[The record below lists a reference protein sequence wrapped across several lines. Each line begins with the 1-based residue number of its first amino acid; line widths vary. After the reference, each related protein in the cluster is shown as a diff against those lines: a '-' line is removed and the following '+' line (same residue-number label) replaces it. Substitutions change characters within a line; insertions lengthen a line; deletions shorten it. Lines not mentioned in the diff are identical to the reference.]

1 MSKPPIPLT
10 APPPPDLGWSR
21 DGVPTSKDYDDIY
34 FSADGGLAE
43 TKAVFLQGCGLPNAW
58 ENSDVFTVG
67 ELGFGSGLNFLA
79 AWDVWQK
86 TAKSSQQ
93 LHFLSIEAHPWTA
106 QDLQKALSHFPELKP
121 LWEQLIQIW
130 PGQVKGLHRI
140 HFGNVHLT
148 LFHMGAGNALNVMDA
163 QVNAWFL
170 DGFSPSKNPHMW
182 SDAIFK
188 SIASLSTPHAR
199 LATFTVAGHVRHGL
213 SEAGFSIEKKPGFGR
228 KRERLEAVYSKPVRA
243 HSQHN
248 QQPPILIGG
257 GIAGASLAKAYMRRG
272 IKPISI
278 DPEID
283 LASAASGNPCA
294 LVMPRL
300 DLQDRPESRFFLS
313 AYLYAVR
320 QYRETN
326 AVLKTGICQIAKSE
340 NEVKRFTKLMA
351 QAHLPPHHMQDV
363 SRQDIEQLAGMPLCE
378 HSSGLY
384 FPRAL
389 LINPKEIIDNWL
401 QSCTRIQHKVTAIN
415 KVGDT
420 WQVLGDNGLT
430 LGQSQTV
437 FICAGANILDLTSL
451 DVRFTRGQICW
462 GNSNTIPKTPLISEG
477 YAAPYKDGL
486 LLGAT
491 HAHVSAGQDNKI
503 RLDETHENISQYEN
517 LTGQK
522 IIGTP
527 WQARAAVRVTTKDTL
542 PISAQIKDG
551 LYVMSGLG
559 ARGFMMAPLL
569 GEALACQALGEPSP
583 LCKQTMT
590 RFTPK

>member
-10 APPPPDLGWSR
+10 APPPPDLDWSR
-21 DGVPTSKDYDDIY
+21 DGVPASKDYDDIY
-34 FSADGGLAE
+34 FSVDGGLAE
-43 TKAVFLQGCGLPNAW
+43 TAAVFLQGCDLPNAW
-58 ENSDVFTVG
+58 VDTEVFTIG

-79 AWDVWQK
+79 AWDVWQQ
-86 TAKSSQQ
+86 TAKPSQQ
-93 LHFLSIEAHPWTA
+93 LHFLSIEAHPWTV

-140 HFGNVHLT
+140 HLDNVHLT
-148 LFHMGAGNALNVMDA
+148 LFHMGAENALDVMDG

-188 SIASLSTPHAR
+188 SIASLSTSHAR
-199 LATFTVAGHVRHGL
+199 LATFTVAGHVRRGL
-213 SEAGFSIEKKPGFGR
+213 SEAGFNVEKKTGFGR

-248 QQPPILIGG
+248 QQPPIIIGG
-257 GIAGASLAKAYMRRG
+257 GIAGASVAKAFIRRG
-272 IKPISI
+272 IKPILI
-278 DPEID
+278 DPETN

-313 AYLYAVR
+313 AYLYAAR
-320 QYRETN
+320 QYQETN
-326 AVLKTGICQIAKSE
+326 AVLKTGICQIAKSD
-340 NEVKRFTKLMA
+340 NEAKRFEKLIS
-351 QAHLPPHHMQDV
+351 QSPLPSHHMQDV
-363 SRQDIEQLAGMPLCE
+363 SRQDTEQLTGIPLCE
-378 HSSGLY
+378 HKSGLY
-384 FPRAL
+384 FPQAL
-389 LINPKEIIDNWL
+389 LVNPKQIIDNWL
-401 QSCTRIQHKVTAIN
+401 QNCIRIQHKVTAIN
-415 KVGDT
+415 KIGDT
-420 WQVLGDNGLT
+420 WQVLGNNAQT
-430 LGQSQTV
+430 LVQSQTV

-462 GNSNTIPKTPLISEG
+462 GNSNTVPNISLISEG
-477 YAAPYKDGL
+477 YAAPYSAGI

-491 HAHVSAGQDNKI
+491 HAHVDAGQNNAI
-503 RLDETHENISQYEN
+503 RVDETRENISQYEA

-522 IIGTP
+522 IEDTD
-527 WQARAAVRVTTKDTL
+527 WQARTAVRVTTKDTL
-542 PISAQIKDG
+542 PISGQIKDG

-569 GEALACQALGEPSP
+569 GEALVCQALSEPSP
-583 LCKQTMT
+583 LCKNTQL
-590 RFTPK
+590 RFRQK